1 MIPQLISA
9 GVGLWGQYQ
18 AKKEA
23 EKNRQFQI
31 DQQKLAYERSM
42 PWSSQ
47 GPAGNVEFDP
57 ETKQMIQSLSPE
69 YQAMMDGWLGTSG
82 MANTQL
88 QGMLSDPYKMEQ
100 EQFKRFEDLNAD
112 SYNEARLR
120 AKENAIATG
129 RGGGTQ
135 GYYDQLAVDAGI
147 DKSRLGG
154 QMAAIGTGMDYRNML
169 KAEAL
174 GFGEGAMTVPSMLT
188 TQADLGRAI
197 GQGSTVN
204 ANMQGMRDAGNNYAD
219 TRSANAAN
227 MYKQFQNFDLN
238 GMFAT
243 NSSRAAERRQNPR
256 TYSSL
261 FNQGKIGNN
270 QHPGDY

>member
-47 GPAGNVEFDP
+47 GPAGNVDFDP
-57 ETKQMIQSLSPE
+57 ETKQMMQTLNPE

-82 MANTQL
+82 MANTEL

-112 SYNEARLR
+112 SYNETRLR

-169 KAEAL
+169 RAESL
-174 GFGEGAMTVPSMLT
+174 GFGGAAQDVAGMLNP
-188 TQADLGRAI
+188 QAKLGMLI
-197 GQGSTVN
+197 GQGLNVDSNMEGVRQAGQDYTKQQN
-204 ANMQGMRDAGNNYAD
+204 AGTAGLMQ
-219 TRSANAAN
+219 T
-227 MYKQFQNFDLN
+227 FQDYDWSDLK
-238 GMFAT
+238 GLFGGGPQGG
-243 NSSRAAERRQNPR
+243 SQQ
-256 TYSSL
+256 TYSSMFDQKGYTPKL
-261 FNQGKIGNN
+261 
-270 QHPGDY
+270 

>member
-9 GVGLWGQYQ
+9 GMSLWGASQQ
-18 AKKEA
+18 KKAAA
-23 EKNRQFQI
+23 ENKQFQI
-31 DQQKLAYERSM
+31 DQQNLAYERSM

-112 SYNEARLR
+112 SYNETRLR

-169 KAEAL
+169 RAESL
-174 GFGEGAMTVPSMLT
+174 GFGGAAQNVAGMLNP
-188 TQADLGRAI
+188 QADLGRMV
-197 GQGSTVN
+197 GQGSNVS
-204 ANMQGMRDAGNNYAD
+204 ANMSGVRDAGANYAD
-219 TRSANAAN
+219 TKSGFWSGMTGQAAQYN
-227 MYKQFQNFDLN
+227 TN
-238 GMFAT
+238 GSLAT
-243 NSSRAAERRQNPR
+243 GATTGWGDNLTGAF
-256 TYSSL
+256 SSL
-261 FNQGKIGNN
+261 FTQPKNTASMF
-270 QHPGDY
+270 PGGYK